1 MTTLK
6 VKQFHLIEDMDIAAL
21 TLSVVERVEA
31 FMDKISHVVRIWVR
45 RSNDR
50 RNLAMMSDHLLQDI
64 GMSLYDVHQETGK
77 FFWQK

>member
-64 GMSLYDVHQETGK
+64 GMSVYDVHQETGK
-77 FFWQK
+77 YFWQK